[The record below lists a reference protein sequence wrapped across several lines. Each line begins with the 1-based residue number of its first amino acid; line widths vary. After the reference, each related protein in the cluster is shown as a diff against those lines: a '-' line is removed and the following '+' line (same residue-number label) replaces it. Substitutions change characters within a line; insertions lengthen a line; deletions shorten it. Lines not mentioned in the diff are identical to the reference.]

1 MKVKCPKCRLT
12 FEVKTIPGITEV
24 ACNCPR
30 CGTPFT
36 YQLSEEEADDTAPD
50 TAPDAGPAAGEAA
63 PPQTNATDSGQ
74 AGANGIPPQPN
85 THQQDQGQQGATYG
99 RDANGYSQPSRST
112 MPKSDFGQPLFNP
125 LPSNQPQKPKSCLSS
140 CVNKMLGA
148 VLVIAAIIIVA
159 NKCSGSSSDDYAPS
173 ADVEQPKDASSPS
186 ASHEADDFVE
196 VNAQKAPDWIQGTWI
211 YDDDGEDGLGRIT
224 IVIHGNHL
232 KEQIND
238 MEAAEGTFY
247 YSAGTLH
254 FESPDGRSRCD
265 YPLNHKR
272 KSIEWQDGKFMH
284 KAD

>member
-36 YQLSEEEADDTAPD
+36 YQVSEEEADDTTPD
-50 TAPDAGPAAGEAA
+50 TGLAAGETT
-63 PPQTNATDSGQ
+63 PPQANATDGGQ
-74 AGANGIPPQPN
+74 ARVNGILP
-85 THQQDQGQQGATYG
+85 QQDRSQPDRSQQGATYG
-99 RDANGYSQPSRST
+99 RDANRYGQPPQPT
-112 MPKSDFGQPLFNP
+112 MPMSDFGQTQFNP
-125 LPSNQPQKPKSCLSS
+125 LPPNQPQKPRSCLSS
-140 CVNKMLGA
+140 CLNKILFA
-148 VLVIAAIIIVA
+148 VLMIAAIIIVA

-173 ADVEQPKDASSPS
+173 AGVEQPKDASSS
-186 ASHEADDFVE
+186 SVSHEADDFVE
-196 VNAQKAPDWIQGTWI
+196 VNAQKAPDWIQGTWE
-211 YDDDGEDGLGRIT
+211 YDDNGEDGLGRIT